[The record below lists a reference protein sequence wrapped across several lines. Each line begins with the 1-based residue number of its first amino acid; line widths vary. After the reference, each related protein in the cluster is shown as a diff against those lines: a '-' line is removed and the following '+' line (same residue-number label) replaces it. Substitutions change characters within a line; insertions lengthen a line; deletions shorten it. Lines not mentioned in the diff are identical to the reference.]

1 MKEFTK
7 IGPLLIILLAAV
19 FSTGCKPKDA
29 GTGTAADGSAAGT
42 LKKLVFA
49 TTENTDPNYSYKN
62 KLPVW
67 AELEKRTGVEIE
79 FEVTA
84 AADFNSVMSVR
95 MAAGVNLPDIA
106 RLPAGN
112 PLQYAVNGLII
123 PLNDL
128 IGQYG
133 PNITALFENRSD
145 VRKTLTAPDGKIY
158 VVAAVVDA
166 RSNVNFPSFSIRKDW
181 LAKLGISE
189 PDTIADWYTMLKAFK
204 TGDPNGNG
212 KADEIPLMEE
222 GRIGSSAN
230 ANVSANGLFRF
241 ATAWGL
247 HLYMSDGWYTV
258 GDKVVYDWLDPRLR
272 DFLAEMHKWYA
283 EGLIDPEFSTQNNEQ
298 YTAKAIGNIA
308 GADTSTMSMMFPQWN
323 QRMQASYP
331 GTRWET
337 VDPPMG
343 PNGDRFLIRET
354 PIENVYFGITR
365 DCKDPVTALKWLDYM
380 YASPEGQILMCN
392 FGIEG
397 DTYTM
402 IDGKPTFGDTVLKYE
417 RGSGLAMEIRGMNTP
432 SFPRILMS
440 EMIEQRFMIYPDEV
454 AAAKK
459 ASQYYIP
466 PFPVIM
472 ATDEENTEYVSIMTD
487 IDTLRNEYIFDF
499 ITGRKNIS
507 QFDSYVNQVKA
518 MGIDRAVAIK
528 QAQYNRYQGITN

>member
-1 MKEFTK
+1 MKEFAK
-7 IGPLLIILLAAV
+7 LGPWLIVLAAAV
-19 FSTGCKPKDA
+19 LFAGCKPKDA
-29 GTGTAADGSAAGT
+29 GTGSAADNGAGT

-79 FEVTA
+79 FELSPAV
-84 AADFNSVMSVR
+84 DFNNVMGVR

-128 IGQYG
+128 IDQHG
-133 PNITALFENRSD
+133 PNITALFEKRPD

-158 VVAAVVDA
+158 AVAAVVDA
-166 RSNVNFPSFSIRKDW
+166 RSHVNFASFGVRKDW

-189 PDTIADWYTMLKAFK
+189 PDSIADWYNMLKAFK

-222 GRIGSSAN
+222 GKAGSSAN

-247 HLYMSDGWYTV
+247 HLYMSDGWYTA
-258 GDKVVYDWLDPRLR
+258 GDKVVYDWIDPRLK
-272 DFLAEMHKWYA
+272 DFLTEMHKWYA
-283 EGLIDPEFSTQNNEQ
+283 EGLIDPEFGTQNNEQ

-323 QRMQASYP
+323 LRMQANYP
-331 GTRWET
+331 GARWET
-337 VDPPMG
+337 VDPPIG

-354 PIENVYFGITR
+354 PIESVYFAITR

-380 YASPEGQILMCN
+380 YASEEGQILMCN

-397 DTYTM
+397 ETYTM
-402 IDGKPTFGDTVLKYE
+402 IDGKPVLGDAILKYE

-432 SFPRILMS
+432 SFPRVLMA

-459 ASQYYIP
+459 ASRYYIP

-472 ATDEENTEYVSIMTD
+472 ATDEENTEYVSIMAD

-507 QFDSYVNQVKA
+507 QFDQYVSQIRSL
-518 MGIDRAVAIK
+518 GIDRVIAIK
-528 QAQYNRYQGITN
+528 QAQYNRYQGIAN